1 MAPLSSISSC
11 GAMAYILGVDNG
23 LTVSKAVLF
32 DAVGNAVATARRRV
46 PQSMP
51 AARFVERAMDVL
63 WRETA
68 LAICEVLTVSG
79 ISAADVAAVAATAHG
94 DGLYLVDAQA
104 RPLRPGILSLD
115 SRGAEIV
122 DRWNADGTSDL
133 ALAHTG
139 QLPHASA
146 PSALLAW
153 VREHEPEVFE
163 RIGTVLAAKDW
174 LRYCLTGT
182 LGTDLTEAS
191 TSFTDVH
198 TQAHADGILELFGL
212 EALSSTLPDVGL
224 PSDVVGHVTTAAAE
238 QTGLVDGTPVVA
250 GLHDVTASA
259 LGIGGYAKRSVAIV
273 AGTYSINETV
283 TDSPKTNPAWFC
295 RNGIALGE
303 WNNMAISPASAANY
317 DWFLDTLMAS
327 ERDTAGDAIHTQVAR
342 DVAQVERSSVL
353 FHPYLFGSP
362 HGATASA
369 SFLGI
374 RGWHG
379 RPEMLRA
386 VIEGIAFN
394 HRVHVDA
401 LRDAF
406 EIEGARL
413 TGGISRNPVFCQ
425 IFADAL
431 GLPVVVTDTD
441 EAAAWGAALCAGAGV
456 GLFDNPRQEPRELVL
471 TTYRPEPARTRD
483 MDDLFALHRQVGDAM
498 APIWEKLEQRG
509 SAP

>member
-1 MAPLSSISSC
+1 
-11 GAMAYILGVDNG
+11 MAYVLGIDNG

-32 DAVGNAVATARRRV
+32 DSAGAAVATARRRV

-51 AARFVERAMDVL
+51 AAHFVERDMDDL
-63 WRETA
+63 WQETA
-68 LAICEVLTVSG
+68 AAISEVLSVSG
-79 ISAADVAAVAATAHG
+79 ASASEIAAVSCTAHG
-94 DGLYLVDAQA
+94 DGLYLVDAKG

-115 SRGAEIV
+115 SRGGGV
-122 DRWNADGTSDL
+122 VTRWDADGTSEQ
-133 ALAHTG
+133 ALAITG
-139 QLPHASA
+139 QVPHASA
-146 PSALLAW
+146 PSTLLAW
-153 VREHEPEVFE
+153 LRENEPDVYKN
-163 RIGTVLAAKDW
+163 IGTVLAAKDW
-174 LRYCLTGT
+174 LRFCLTGT

-191 TSFTDVH
+191 SSFTNVQ
-198 TQAHADGILELFGL
+198 TQAFSADVLDVFGL
-212 EALSSTLPDVGL
+212 EALSAALPEVSAPDN
-224 PSDVVGHVTTAAAE
+224 VVGEVTSAAAE
-238 QTGLVDGTPVVA
+238 QTGLAVGTPVVA

-259 LGIGGYAKRSVAIV
+259 LGVGGYEKGTVAIV

-283 TDSPKTNPAWFC
+283 TDAPKTDRKWFC

-303 WNNMAISPASAANY
+303 WNNMSISPASAANY
-317 DWFLDTLMAS
+317 DWFLDNLMGV
-327 ERDTAGDAIHTQVAR
+327 ERKSLGDMLHEKIAEDIAAI
-342 DVAQVERSSVL
+342 ERSSIL

-369 SFLGI
+369 SFLGL

-401 LRDAF
+401 LRGSFRID
-406 EIEGARL
+406 GARL

-431 GLPVVVTDTD
+431 GLPISVSDIE

-456 GLFDNPRQEPRELVL
+456 GLFETPKNDPRAPDLRTYTPNPVRSG
-471 TTYRPEPARTRD
+471 D
-483 MDDLFALHRQVGDAM
+483 MDALFAMHLEISCALGPV
-498 APIWEKLEQRG
+498 WEKLNGRG
-509 SAP
+509 GAT